1 MTHRS
6 ERQRRRGH
14 VPLSTHVPLTPC
26 AGQSHNHGVSIIGS
40 DTDPAGNILQGFSCR
55 KWGSRLTGRSTH
67 HQNCQLLGLKISHPS
82 PSAKVHLL
90 NDRLFS
96 LYSLVLQGL
105 FFFNSTLWT
114 RKHFFGLVND
124 ETFIGFLKLSPE
136 KPASVSALV

>member
-26 AGQSHNHGVSIIGS
+26 AGQSHNHGFL
-40 DTDPAGNILQGFSCR
+40 LQGQT
-55 KWGSRLTGRSTH
+55 LTLQGISSKVSPAENGAADWLGEVPITKTASYW
-67 HQNCQLLGLKISHPS
+67 GLKISHPS

-96 LYSLVLQGL
+96 LYSLDLQGL
-105 FFFNSTLWT
+105 VFFNSTLWT